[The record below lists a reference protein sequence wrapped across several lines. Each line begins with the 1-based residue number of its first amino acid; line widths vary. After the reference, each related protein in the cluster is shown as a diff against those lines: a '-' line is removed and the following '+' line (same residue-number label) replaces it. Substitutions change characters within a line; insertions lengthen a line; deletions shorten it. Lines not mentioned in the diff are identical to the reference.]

1 MQFTDE
7 FLMEE
12 LVKINDN
19 PTNILENFEKIKLS
33 IS

>member
-1 MQFTDE
+1 
-7 FLMEE
+7 MEE